1 MPFCGFCHEAT
12 HISNQLYCKIHLIEW
27 IHVQVKRIEN
37 TLIKFHDLIS
47 FMIRL
52 SLSNQINEVRISVS
66 SNFKTNNTFTSL
78 LSDHVS

>member
-1 MPFCGFCHEAT
+1 MPFCLFCHEAA
-12 HISNQLYCKIHLIEW
+12 HISSGLYCKIHWIEW
-27 IHVQVKRIEN
+27 IHVQVKRIKN

-66 SNFKTNNTFTSL
+66 SNFIKK
-78 LSDHVS
+78 